1 VIVAS
6 SGSDLE
12 FQRSY
17 MNWDEGVGVCCWRA
31 PSQDALEALFQKVG
45 TPFESMIAVEEHVA
59 ASLTT

>member
-1 VIVAS
+1 
-6 SGSDLE
+6 
-12 FQRSY
+12 